1 MANKEDIVWL
11 DGYLKGITAL
21 KKGADGFTFNALLI
35 KLMGADIVQSYLN
48 FINKNDEAE
57 SLGIE
62 FAPLKLKKCDP
73 VDSWPEVVAN
83 NIGIAFSGM
92 EAGSYQGVISQA
104 LDILDIV
111 VPGPGEKK
119 KFLCSAEIGKATGE
133 YLFLQLTGNE
143 YLVLSF
149 LRHRLHAA
157 SGAPDRG
164 ARHW

>member
-21 KKGADGFTFNALLI
+21 KKGVGRFTFNALPI
-35 KLMGADIVQSYLN
+35 KLMGADIVQSYLD

-62 FAPLKLKKCDP
+62 FSPLKLTKCKP
-73 VDSWPEVVAN
+73 VDSWSEVVTN
-83 NIGIAFSGM
+83 NISIAFSGM

-104 LDILDIV
+104 LDILDVIV
-111 VPGPGEKK
+111 PESEEKK
-119 KFLCSAEIGKATGE
+119 KFLCSAEIGKAAGE
-133 YLFLQLTGNE
+133 YLFLQLTGDE

-149 LRHRLHAA
+149 LRH
-157 SGAPDRG
+157 
-164 ARHW
+164 

>member
-21 KKGADGFTFNALLI
+21 KKEVGGFTFNALPI
-35 KLMGADIVQSYLN
+35 KLIGVDIVQSYLD

-62 FAPLKLKKCDP
+62 FTPLELTKCKP
-73 VDSWPEVVAN
+73 VDSWSEVVAN
-83 NIGIAFSGM
+83 NIGVAFAGM
-92 EAGSYQGVISQA
+92 KAESYQGVISQA
-104 LDILDIV
+104 LDILDMVI
-111 VPGPGEKK
+111 PESEGKK

-133 YLFLQLTGNE
+133 YLFLQLTEDE

-149 LRHRLHAA
+149 LRH
-157 SGAPDRG
+157 
-164 ARHW
+164 